1 MAKYKPIHESKVD
14 RFISAIF
21 RALGSASRPFFIA
34 SLIKKDKNFA
44 KLWKQGEQNRKDI
57 DAYLKKV
64 TKGTKLTR
72 KQQDAFDK
80 GKFPF

>member
-1 MAKYKPIHESKVD
+1 MAKYKPISESKVD

-21 RALGSASRPFFIA
+21 RALGSATRPFFIA
-34 SLIKKDKNFA
+34 SLIKRDKNFA
-44 KLWKQGEQNRKDI
+44 KLWKQGEENRKNI

>member
-1 MAKYKPIHESKVD
+1 MAKYKPISESKVD

-21 RALGSASRPFFIA
+21 RALGSATRPFFIA
-34 SLIKKDKNFA
+34 SLIKRDKNFA
-44 KLWKQGEQNRKDI
+44 KLWKQGEENRKNM

>member
-1 MAKYKPIHESKVD
+1 MNISKT
-14 RFISAIF
+14 ISEGINILKQNEIRNPQLDAEI
-21 RALGSASRPFFIA
+21 LLSK
-34 SLIKKDKNFA
+34 LIKKDKNFA